1 MEDDRYPSLERF
13 MFEIWMHRL
22 GSLASLPSRKFS
34 GLVNQARRYYNE
46 ASDATFYY
54 LTKDTVFDLN
64 AGTGQ
69 EWD

>member
-22 GSLASLPSRKFS
+22 GALASLPSRKVS
-34 GLVNQARRYYNE
+34 GLIDLTRRYCNE
-46 ASDATFYY
+46 ATDTISYY

-64 AGTGQ
+64 ADTGQ